1 MTPDDLIIAIPW
13 IIFGIGLSAIGF
25 RLLGARH
32 AARPGP
38 GKGEIR
44 RRRPGAAQL
53 GAEPVSHPVQEDQRP
68 ESNTEA
74 HTQ

>member
-13 IIFGIGLSAIGF
+13 IIFGIGLSAIGI

-32 AARPGP
+32 AAGPGP

-44 RRRPGAAQL
+44 RRRPGGPQP
-53 GAEPVSHPVQEDQRP
+53 GTEPISHAMQEHQRP
-68 ESNTEA
+68 ESDTGGRP
-74 HTQ
+74 Q